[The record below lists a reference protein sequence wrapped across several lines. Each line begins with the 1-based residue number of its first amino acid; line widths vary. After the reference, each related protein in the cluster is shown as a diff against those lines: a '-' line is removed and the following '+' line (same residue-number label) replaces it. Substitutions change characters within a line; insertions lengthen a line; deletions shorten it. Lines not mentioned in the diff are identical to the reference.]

1 MHRSFVAAAAATG
14 DGAGAKPTGSAARA
28 AFKANI
34 PKARRTIPPEK
45 AAELFPPE
53 QRKMWPRGYL
63 PTATAA
69 FFLKRD
75 AVTLREVIGARED
88 LRNDSAHDLQ
98 RDLAQDYQVWCRT
111 AFEQFAHTSSDHDK
125 SVFRRVMSR
134 GSLPDYEDV
143 VGVFDLPSLAAVNIE
158 AESTLLPGVD
168 EDPRAKEKILRRRAA
183 IEQRRARFIQ
193 NRVRRMKGEALI
205 TEPLPPSTK
214 DGIEPYPFTSYSQ
227 TLDAVLAP
235 IQGCRSLND
244 PVRMVDLPTV
254 RNLLHIHHDATSHL
268 RFLSFRT
275 GDDIL
280 PSQQLVTELAT
291 YLRERWEKLDDAS
304 KKKPILLLFGNG
316 RLGAALN
323 EAGILPVNVFTAAP
337 YSPIQ
342 RQRQSGELKGQ
353 QTALDL
359 PGPIRTPRTFAKTF
373 PVETIGIAPA
383 LHKYKPALV
392 IMEPHMERDY
402 TAEARG
408 YYSVREVLMM
418 GRVDG
423 PGMASFNY
431 PWLSFGCAP
440 SLETYWIVN
449 EKLQLQEVPD
459 DKSFMPTDA
468 PYVAQGYDK
477 VYIDRISK
485 WLVGSNDT
493 PRLPHQY
500 RCVAFRRTE
509 IPPDPTVTQA
519 ANNLGSDEPHTPEA
533 ATAAAK
539 EAVADS
545 GSDQPATKPVASVP
559 Q

>member
-1 MHRSFVAAAAATG
+1 
-14 DGAGAKPTGSAARA
+14 
-28 AFKANI
+28 
-34 PKARRTIPPEK
+34 
-45 AAELFPPE
+45 
-53 QRKMWPRGYL
+53 
-63 PTATAA
+63 
-69 FFLKRD
+69 
-75 AVTLREVIGARED
+75 
-88 LRNDSAHDLQ
+88 
-98 RDLAQDYQVWCRT
+98 
-111 AFEQFAHTSSDHDK
+111 
-125 SVFRRVMSR
+125 
-134 GSLPDYEDV
+134 
-143 VGVFDLPSLAAVNIE
+143 
-158 AESTLLPGVD
+158 
-168 EDPRAKEKILRRRAA
+168 
-183 IEQRRARFIQ
+183 
-193 NRVRRMKGEALI
+193 
-205 TEPLPPSTK
+205 
-214 DGIEPYPFTSYSQ
+214 
-227 TLDAVLAP
+227 
-235 IQGCRSLND
+235 
-244 PVRMVDLPTV
+244 
-254 RNLLHIHHDATSHL
+254 
-268 RFLSFRT
+268 
-275 GDDIL
+275 
-280 PSQQLVTELAT
+280 
-291 YLRERWEKLDDAS
+291 
-304 KKKPILLLFGNG
+304 
-316 RLGAALN
+316 
-323 EAGILPVNVFTAAP
+323 
-337 YSPIQ
+337 
-342 RQRQSGELKGQ
+342 
-353 QTALDL
+353 
-359 PGPIRTPRTFAKTF
+359 
-373 PVETIGIAPA
+373 
-383 LHKYKPALV
+383 
-392 IMEPHMERDY
+392 MERDY

-545 GSDQPATKPVASVP
+545 GSDQPATKPVASDP